1 MSSEL
6 VKRERERERERAEL
20 VLMRGISLCYTAYTV
35 VSAAVATHT
44 DRRTDGQT
52 ADMSVAAGINSVR
65 NQLQVFGIGQ

>member
-1 MSSEL
+1 
-6 VKRERERERERAEL
+6 
-20 VLMRGISLCYTAYTV
+20 MRGISLCYTAYTV